1 MAGEMTGFG
10 AGCLAEHT
18 LDALSAGRLS
28 PAEQAAV
35 ASHLDRCDACR
46 ELLAALAH
54 VDGPEDRSR
63 APAGAPGR
71 GEGRE
76 EGARSLLGRVDDPAD
91 RSGASSGALVRVGA
105 VEHGSRSP
113 LAPLEDLEDSP
124 TVSPST
130 RRGAQ
135 RHLFA
140 GDRVGRYTVLH
151 LVGAGAMGTV
161 YAAYDPELDRRVALK
176 LVHHGLLAGATREAA
191 AARLLREA
199 QALARLSDPN
209 IVTVFDAGRFEGQ
222 VFLAMEFVEG
232 GTLRQWLASERRD
245 PAQIVA
251 MFVAA
256 GRGLAALHG
265 AGLVHRDFKPDNV
278 LVGGDG
284 RARVSDFGLVRVAA
298 TASVEETFDPAR
310 PLPTASEAM
319 TRTGALLGTPAYMA
333 PELWQGALADARSD
347 QFAFCVALYE
357 ALQGV
362 RPFTPGALAGTAPG
376 REVARVE
383 RIPAGLR
390 APLAIGLARAP
401 ERRHAS
407 MTALL
412 DALGRGL
419 AGARRRRAAL
429 LLGLAG
435 LVVALSAW
443 GWQQVQA
450 RELAGR
456 VAACV
461 AAGARIDEVWGAAAR
476 AEVERS
482 FLATGKAFA
491 PATFARTVPWL
502 DGWAADWRGAA
513 EAACRAHTVEASWDA
528 ELRARAEDCLAE
540 ARAGF
545 VALVDELRDADGVV
559 LTQATNAAAELA
571 PASACTQPAALRER
585 AEVPQAQRS
594 AARELRVRLAG
605 ARSLQAV
612 GDYDAALTAARA
624 AVGAARASGLPGL
637 VGEAEFRAAGLHEK
651 RGDYPA
657 AEAGLLR
664 ALAAAEEARARGL
677 ALAITT
683 DLAYVVGYAAARPAE
698 GRVWARS
705 AHTQLALHA
714 GASPLE
720 EAHLDSR
727 LAAVDDVVGD
737 YAEAA
742 RLHARA
748 GGARAGVGPVAP
760 GRRAQPGRPGRGP
773 PRARRAR
780 GRWRP
785 LRARARHRGARVRAG
800 APRRG
805 HDPPQPRR
813 RALRRGGAGRR
824 GPPVRARSGDLRAR
838 ARARPPRRRR
848 DPARPRGRP
857 AGPRRGGRVVA
868 PPDPRAGDLRA
879 RARARPPAHGRQP
892 QQPGA
897 AAPRHGRAARG
908 RAAVRAR
915 ARGLRALARARSPRG
930 RLGGL
935 QPRAAAPRR
944 RSDRGG
950 ARAVPPRARHLRGR
964 ARGPAPGGGRHRGGA
979 GGPGGALR
987 RDSHG
992 EALRRR
998 AEVREKYR
1006 ARTPSTPRR
1015 SESQHRRRS
1024 VSRRCWRA
1032 WRRAEARLPRRDAE
1046 ASDTDE

>member
-1 MAGEMTGFG
+1 M
-10 AGCLAEHT
+10 
-18 LDALSAGRLS
+18 
-28 PAEQAAV
+28 
-35 ASHLDRCDACR
+35 
-46 ELLAALAH
+46 
-54 VDGPEDRSR
+54 
-63 APAGAPGR
+63 
-71 GEGRE
+71 
-76 EGARSLLGRVDDPAD
+76 
-91 RSGASSGALVRVGA
+91 
-105 VEHGSRSP
+105 
-113 LAPLEDLEDSP
+113 
-124 TVSPST
+124 SPSA
-130 RRGAQ
+130 RGGGAQ
-135 RHLFA
+135 RRLFA

-176 LVHHGLLAGATREAA
+176 LVHHGLLAGAAREAA

-245 PAQIVA
+245 SAQVVA

-284 RARVSDFGLVRVAA
+284 RVRVSDFGLVRVAA

-347 QFAFCVALYE
+347 QFGFCVALYE

-362 RPFTPGALAGTAPG
+362 RPFTPGALAGTGPG
-376 REVARVE
+376 REVARVD

-401 ERRHAS
+401 ARRHAS

-419 AGARRRRAAL
+419 SGARRRRAAL

-435 LVVALSAW
+435 LLVALSAW

-456 VAACV
+456 VAACA

-476 AEVERS
+476 SEVERS

-491 PATFARTVPWL
+491 SATFARTVPWL
-502 DGWAADWRGAA
+502 DRWAADWRGAA

-528 ELRARAEDCLAE
+528 ELRARAEDCLDE

-545 VALVDELRDADGVV
+545 VALVDELRDADVVV

-612 GDYDAALTAARA
+612 GDYEAALAAAHA

-748 GGARAGVGPVAP
+748 LAVREQELGPWHPDVARSLVGLAAARHALGELAAAGDLYERALGIEERVFGPEHPDVAMILHNLAGVRYGAGALDDAVRLYERALAISERALGPDHP
-760 GRRAQPGRPGRGP
+760 GVGETLHDLAVVQ
-773 PRARRAR
+773 RAR
-780 GRWRP
+780 G
-785 LRARARHRGARVRAG
+785 
-800 APRRG
+800 
-805 HDPPQPRR
+805 
-813 RALRRGGAGRR
+813 
-824 GPPVRARSGDLRAR
+824 
-838 ARARPPRRRR
+838 
-848 DPARPRGRP
+848 
-857 AGPRRGGRVVA
+857 
-868 PPDPRAGDLRA
+868 
-879 RARARPPAHGRQP
+879 
-892 QQPGA
+892 
-897 AAPRHGRAARG
+897 
-908 RAAVRAR
+908 AVDESL
-915 ARGLRALARARSPRG
+915 GLQTRALAIYERALGPDHPRTASSLNSLALLRLDMGAPLEAERLYERALAAFERS
-930 RLGGL
+930 L
-935 QPRAAAPRR
+935 
-944 RSDRGG
+944 
-950 ARAVPPRARHLRGR
+950 
-964 ARGPAPGGGRHRGGA
+964 
-979 GGPGGALR
+979 GPGHLEVGSVIYNLAQLR
-987 RDSHG
+987 RDAG
-992 EALRRR
+992 A
-998 AEVREKYR
+998 
-1006 ARTPSTPRR
+1006 T
-1015 SESQHRRRS
+1015 
-1024 VSRRCWRA
+1024 
-1032 WRRAEARLPRRDAE
+1032 AEARELYRRAHAIYAAALGAQHPEVVGIAE
-1046 ASDTDE
+1046 ELAAVEAP

>member
-1 MAGEMTGFG
+1 M
-10 AGCLAEHT
+10 
-18 LDALSAGRLS
+18 
-28 PAEQAAV
+28 
-35 ASHLDRCDACR
+35 
-46 ELLAALAH
+46 
-54 VDGPEDRSR
+54 
-63 APAGAPGR
+63 
-71 GEGRE
+71 
-76 EGARSLLGRVDDPAD
+76 SL
-91 RSGASSGALVRVGA
+91 
-105 VEHGSRSP
+105 
-113 LAPLEDLEDSP
+113 
-124 TVSPST
+124 ST

-176 LVHHGLLAGATREAA
+176 LVHHGLLAGAAREAA

-209 IVTVFDAGRFEGQ
+209 IITVFDAGRFEGQ

-284 RARVSDFGLVRVAA
+284 RVRVSDFGLVRVAA

-310 PLPTASEAM
+310 PLPTAGEAM

-333 PELWQGALADARSD
+333 PELWQGTLADARSD

-357 ALQGV
+357 ALQGA

-435 LVVALSAW
+435 LVVALSGW

-513 EAACRAHTVEASWDA
+513 EAACLAHTVEASWDA

-612 GDYDAALTAARA
+612 GDYDAALAAARA

-748 GGARAGVGPVAP
+748 LAVRERELGPWHPDVARSLVGLAAARHALGELAAAGDLYERALGIEERVFGPEHPDVAMILHNLAGVRYGEEALDDAVRLYERALAISERALGPDHP
-760 GRRAQPGRPGRGP
+760 GVGETLHDLAVVQ
-773 PRARRAR
+773 RAR
-780 GRWRP
+780 GAVDES
-785 LRARARHRGARVRAG
+785 LRL
-800 APRRG
+800 
-805 HDPPQPRR
+805 QT
-813 RALRRGGAGRR
+813 
-824 GPPVRARSGDLRAR
+824 
-838 ARARPPRRRR
+838 
-848 DPARPRGRP
+848 
-857 AGPRRGGRVVA
+857 
-868 PPDPRAGDLRA
+868 
-879 RARARPPAHGRQP
+879 
-892 QQPGA
+892 
-897 AAPRHGRAARG
+897 
-908 RAAVRAR
+908 
-915 ARGLRALARARSPRG
+915 RALAISERALGPDHPRTAASLNSLALL
-930 RLGGL
+930 RLDMG
-935 QPRAAAPRR
+935 APLEAERLF
-944 RSDRGG
+944 
-950 ARAVPPRARHLRGR
+950 ARALAAFERSL
-964 ARGPAPGGGRHRGGA
+964 
-979 GGPGGALR
+979 GPGHLEVGSVVYNLAQLR
-987 RDSHG
+987 RDAG
-992 EALRRR
+992 A
-998 AEVREKYR
+998 
-1006 ARTPSTPRR
+1006 T
-1015 SESQHRRRS
+1015 
-1024 VSRRCWRA
+1024 
-1032 WRRAEARLPRRDAE
+1032 AEARELYRRAHAIYAAALGAQHPETVGIAE
-1046 ASDTDE
+1046 ELAALDGR